1 MAFTPS
7 TSTLVGDELLSFVK
21 KNQDMSKTQLAV
33 AAGYVSTT
41 KEGKQRTN
49 LSAMQDALCE
59 AVGINIGRSKN
70 QVGLGGRKLSYIARV
85 QGNGNLLIG
94 NAYTKK
100 LGIDVGAEYVIKL
113 SKQTGSIR
121 LVPAGGADDDE

>member
-7 TSTLVGDELLSFVK
+7 TSTLVGEELLSFVK
-21 KNQDMSKTQLAV
+21 QNQGMGKTELAV

-49 LSAMQDALCE
+49 LSAMQDALCA
-59 AVGINIGRSKN
+59 AVGIKIGGKSE
-70 QVGLGGRKLSYIARV
+70 VGPGGRKLSYTARI
-85 QGNGNLLIG
+85 QGNGNLLVG

-100 LGIDVGAEYVIKL
+100 LGLEPGAEFDIKI
-113 SKQTGSIR
+113 SKQTGTIR
-121 LVPAGGADDDE
+121 LVPVGGADDED